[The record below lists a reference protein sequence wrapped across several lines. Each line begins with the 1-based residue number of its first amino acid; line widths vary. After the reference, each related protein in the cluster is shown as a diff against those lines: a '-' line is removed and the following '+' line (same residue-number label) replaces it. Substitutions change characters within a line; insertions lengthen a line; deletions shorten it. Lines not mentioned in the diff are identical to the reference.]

1 MTASGPG
8 SWALI
13 AFFFLG
19 GLAFTIFEQ
28 TRWIG
33 IGQIWMVVAAFLAL
47 FKLGLLSR
55 IAEKLRG
62 ARGSSE
68 P

>member
-8 SWALI
+8 SWGLI
-13 AFFFLG
+13 GFFFLG
-19 GLAFTIFEQ
+19 GLAFTVFEG

-33 IGQIWMVVAAFLAL
+33 IGQIWMVVAAFLAV
-47 FKLGLLSR
+47 FKLGLLGR
-55 IAEKLRG
+55 IAEKLRNTS
-62 ARGSSE
+62 A